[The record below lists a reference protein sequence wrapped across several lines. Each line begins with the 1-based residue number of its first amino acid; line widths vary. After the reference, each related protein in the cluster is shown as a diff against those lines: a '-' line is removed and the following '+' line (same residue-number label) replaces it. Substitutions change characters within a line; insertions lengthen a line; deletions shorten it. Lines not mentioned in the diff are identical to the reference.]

1 MKRYWSGL
9 FVASALAATAALG
22 ADAPQAQNPA
32 NTPPADKAAQPGTQR
47 APAPP
52 SAQTRTADTVTV
64 TGCVQ
69 NAPMASAPGAA
80 EAAPGQA
87 NRAGTQTGQRFVLR
101 NGTMASTG
109 GAARST
115 VGTTGTGM
123 TTYQLD
129 GQTAELSTHV
139 NHRVEITGT
148 VQNSSATATGSAKP
162 AAGSTAAGATATGPT
177 LRVTSV
183 RMLSMTCDEAKTP
196 GTTGATNPGA
206 PGTTTSPGAG
216 AGPAG
221 VPSEPKP
228 QQNAPAPPPQQ

>member
-9 FVASALAATAALG
+9 FVASALAATAALA

-69 NAPMASAPGAA
+69 NAPMASAPGAS

-148 VQNSSATATGSAKP
+148 VQNSSASATGANP
-162 AAGSTAAGATATGPT
+162 APGSIAAGATAAGPT

-196 GTTGATNPGA
+196 GATGATTPGA
-206 PGTTTSPGAG
+206 KGTSPGAG
-216 AGPAG
+216 TSPSG

-228 QQNAPAPPPQQ
+228 QQDPPARPPQQ